1 MTILTGHKLGKWYG
15 AEQIFDG
22 ISFVVN
28 RGDKVALVGPNGA
41 GKSTL
46 VKLIAGIEDP
56 TKGSVG
62 KARGVRIAYLAQEA
76 HFDDG
81 GTLLD
86 AAQGAFSHI
95 AAMEV
100 ELRELEQQLADTDHP
115 EWEARME
122 RYGDLHARFEHA
134 GGFHTE
140 HVIERTL
147 EGLGFKRENFDQPLS
162 IFSGGQKTRA
172 ALAVTLL
179 LDPDVLLLDEPT
191 NHLDLRALQWL
202 EDFLKDWPG
211 TLLVISHDR
220 YFLDRVTTRTWE
232 MAFGKLDDYPGNY
245 SKFLQLKAERLE
257 LQQKQYDAQ
266 QEQIQKTEEFIR
278 RFKAGQRTKEAQ
290 GREKR
295 LNRLKSGWVGV
306 NPKSYQ
312 ALIEAPQHQ
321 KQLKLNL
328 EARLRSGELTLTTTA
343 RLKAGYKTPD
353 GDKVLVHT
361 PALELRRGE
370 TVAFIGPNGAGKTTL
385 LRTLTGELP
394 PLDGRFD
401 LGVNVSVGYYAQV
414 HDELN
419 PDNTV
424 LEEIHRLKPLEKT
437 EKIRTLL
444 GRFLFTGDDI
454 YKHIRD
460 LSGGERSRVALA
472 QLTIQA
478 PNLLLLDEP
487 TNHLDI
493 AAREALESVLQEFPG
508 SILFV
513 SHDRYFV
520 DALAD
525 KLWVIEDGTVKEFE
539 GNYTEYMEFLA
550 AETARKRAAAA
561 APAKTV
567 VSTNGH
573 AQDTAK
579 NGNGKQ
585 GGGKTGTDRDARTR
599 DRRLQ
604 TLERDIATL
613 EARKES
619 LAAEINTASQRG
631 DVKKVTDLGKTY
643 TAVEEELLE
652 KYDVWSGVAAEV

>member
-1 MTILTGHKLGKWYG
+1 MAIITGHKLGKWYG

-28 RGDKVALVGPNGA
+28 RGDKIALVGPNGA

-46 VKLIAGIEDP
+46 VKLIADIEDP

-76 HFDDG
+76 DFEGG

-86 AAQGAFSHI
+86 AAQGAFSHLAEI
-95 AAMEV
+95 EA
-100 ELRELEQQLADTDHP
+100 ELRELEQQLADTEHL

-140 HVIERTL
+140 NTIERTL
-147 EGLGFKRENFDQPLS
+147 EGLGFRPEHFDQPLA

-202 EDFLKDWPG
+202 EEFLKDWPG

-220 YFLDRVTTRTWE
+220 YFLDRVTTRTFE
-232 MAFGKLDDYPGNY
+232 MAFGRLDDYPGNY
-245 SKFLQLKAERLE
+245 TKFLQLKAERLE

-266 QEQIQKTEEFIR
+266 QEQIAKTEEFIR
-278 RFKAGQRTKEAQ
+278 RFKAGQRSKEAK

-306 NPKSYQ
+306 NPNSYQ
-312 ALIEAPQHQ
+312 ALIDAPRHQ

-343 RLKAGYKTPD
+343 RLKAGYRTPE
-353 GDKVLVHT
+353 GEKVLVRT

-370 TVAFIGPNGAGKTTL
+370 CVGFIGPNGAGKTTL
-385 LRTLTGELP
+385 LRTFTGELP

-424 LEEIHRLKPLEKT
+424 IEELHQLKPLEKT
-437 EKIRTLL
+437 ETIRTLL
-444 GRFLFTGDDI
+444 GRFLFSGDDI

-472 QLTIQA
+472 QLTLQA

-525 KLWVIEDGTVKEFE
+525 KLWVIENGALTEFE
-539 GNYTEYMEFLA
+539 GNYSEYMEYLA
-550 AETARKRAAAA
+550 AETAKKRAAAA
-561 APAKTV
+561 GPPPKTEV
-567 VSTNGH
+567 HIASH
-573 AQDTAK
+573 AAGS
-579 NGNGKQ
+579 NGNGRGKP
-585 GGGKTGTDRDARTR
+585 GGERETRARE
-599 DRRLQ
+599 RRLQ
-604 TLERDIATL
+604 ALERDIAAL
-613 EARKES
+613 ETRKET
-619 LAAEINTASQRG
+619 LAAEINAWSGRG
-631 DVKKVTDLGKTY
+631 DVTKVTELGKEY
-643 TAVEEELLE
+643 TAVDEELLN
-652 KYDVWSGVAAEV
+652 KYDLWAGAAAEA